1 MGLGDYFAPGRESK
15 RNSKRISQEK
25 RNSKEQE
32 EEKGVEPLES
42 PPASP
47 WGAQFS
53 GGPSMYGTPG
63 DSRYSSRPGS
73 LYPVGDFRNST
84 MEEIN
89 DIKCEVMVNWLHS
102 QQEEKLWTSGEE
114 EEGVVLKKS
123 RGMYTCSPADLM
135 EEQAGFFQAVQT
147 LHVKVAMTVN
157 TRVIRILLHANQMPF
172 VEIQEGLRIQVLP
185 DMSYLPRCQK
195 HQFAAFIADRGV
207 LVVWDDDPKKI
218 LARVER
224 LETALMKMIWGNE
237 GAYPEE
243 DEKKEE
249 IEITEEELDIDLENP
264 GESKPRRIKL
274 MQAVI
279 SAWSIGLTIG
289 VIGLGWRQ
297 IAVELMV
304 DKNWIRLAFILA
316 FVPQFWLALVG
327 VHVCSKKMHSDS
339 TPVLLPMF
347 GYGYRAADRSC
358 FSDPPEHEV
367 LLR

>member
-1 MGLGDYFAPGRESK
+1 MGLGDYFAPGRASK
-15 RNSKRISQEK
+15 RNSKENRKSQQQE
-25 RNSKEQE
+25 SK
-32 EEKGVEPLES
+32 KSVELRES
-42 PPASP
+42 PPTSP
-47 WGAQFS
+47 WQAQFS
-53 GGPSMYGTPG
+53 GVPSMYGTPG

-73 LYPVGDFRNST
+73 IYPAGDFRNST

-123 RGMYTCSPADLM
+123 RGMYTCSPADLAD
-135 EEQAGFFQAVQT
+135 EQAGFFQAVQT
-147 LHVKVAMTVN
+147 LNVKVAMTVN

-185 DMSYLPRCQK
+185 DVSYLPRCQK

-218 LARVER
+218 LGRVER

-249 IEITEEELDIDLENP
+249 VVITEEEIYADPENP
-264 GESKPRRIKL
+264 GESKPRRVML
-274 MQAVI
+274 MQAFI
-279 SAWSIGLTIG
+279 SAASIGLTIG
-289 VIGLGWRQ
+289 VIGAGWRN
-297 IAVELMV
+297 IVIELMI

-316 FVPQFWLALVG
+316 FVPQFWLALVSRLK
-327 VHVCSKKMHSDS
+327 VS
-339 TPVLLPMF
+339 
-347 GYGYRAADRSC
+347 
-358 FSDPPEHEV
+358 
-367 LLR
+367 